1 MRNHLAALG
10 QRNVVTTRLL
20 SILALIVV
28 GACSGGESAPAGT
41 GPTERD
47 TAGAESRNGDTL
59 ELPERDGPRLRSQF
73 KEGIHGMD
81 YVGIDPIVGLECSD
95 CKHVSRLG
103 YSMLLNRVMESRDI
117 PCERCDR
124 AMIHDWSTIRVVQD
138 IILRRMK
145 QAHRAK
151 AQRVAEI

>member
-1 MRNHLAALG
+1 
-10 QRNVVTTRLL
+10 
-20 SILALIVV
+20 
-28 GACSGGESAPAGT
+28 
-41 GPTERD
+41 
-47 TAGAESRNGDTL
+47 
-59 ELPERDGPRLRSQF
+59 
-73 KEGIHGMD
+73 MD

-103 YSMLLNRVMESRDI
+103 YSVLLGCVMESRDI
-117 PCERCDR
+117 SCERCER
-124 AMIHDWSTIRVVQD
+124 TMVHDWSTIRVVQD